1 MQRLTISTFSRTV
14 CRRMVLCRRGL
25 VHYLL
30 LYRVL
35 RPLLLGLMVLKML
48 QATLVMLLIPTYRAV
63 GYTTPMAV
71 YLTRWHMVIPSM
83 LIPVA
88 IL

>member
-1 MQRLTISTFSRTV
+1 
-14 CRRMVLCRRGL
+14 
-25 VHYLL
+25 
-30 LYRVL
+30 
-35 RPLLLGLMVLKML
+35 MVLKML